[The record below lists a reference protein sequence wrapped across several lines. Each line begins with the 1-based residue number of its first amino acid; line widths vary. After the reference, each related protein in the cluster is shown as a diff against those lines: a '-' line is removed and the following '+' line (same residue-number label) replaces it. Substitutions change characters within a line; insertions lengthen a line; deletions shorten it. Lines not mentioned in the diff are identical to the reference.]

1 MRVWSLLRPISMGT
15 YPKEYGVREIVN
27 FHCKQFVP
35 EINRQAFGYIDYEQD
50 LPKEVQEHYDL
61 MPGPEI
67 DPELERYAKA
77 FARFANQGDRQRMW
91 KVIEKAFEAD
101 VIEEE
106 EELINA
112 ASMYV

>member
-1 MRVWSLLRPISMGT
+1 MRVWSLLRPISIGT
-15 YPKEYGVREIVN
+15 YPKEYGVKDIVN
-27 FHCKQFVP
+27 FHHKEFVP

-61 MPGPEI
+61 MPVPEI
-67 DPELERYAKA
+67 APELERYAKA
-77 FARFANQGDRQRMW
+77 YAGFFRRGDRRGMCM
-91 KVIEKAFEAD
+91 VIEKAFEDD

-106 EELINA
+106 EELTKA

>member
-15 YPKEYGVREIVN
+15 YPKEYGVKDIVN
-27 FHCKQFVP
+27 FHHKEFVP

-50 LPKEVQEHYDL
+50 LPKEEQEHYDL
-61 MPGPEI
+61 MPVPEI
-67 DPELERYAKA
+67 DPKLEKYAKA
-77 FARFANQGDRQRMW
+77 YARFANQGNQQRMW
-91 KVIEKAFEAD
+91 KVIEKAFEAG

-106 EELINA
+106 DELIKA